1 MIIYFFITALLAFAM
16 CLKNIAFSV
25 TMWPDEK
32 AEAIMFGIMAIIWAV
47 MSGAGFALFITTT

>member
-16 CLKNIAFSV
+16 CLKNIAFSA
-25 TMWPDEK
+25 TMWPEKK
-32 AEAIMFGIMAIIWAV
+32 AESVMFAVMALIWAA